1 MNVRDAESGFLEFL
15 RDRGE
20 HLALLTPETG
30 PAALIAF
37 YREVRAHGCRF
48 EDDQDSL
55 LFQWGRRRRGDDTV
69 FVYDLTRQFI
79 SGDGG
84 DGDIWQLSLTF
95 EVPIEA
101 AADTLQTL
109 AAGDLWCASLD
120 EVEAFARFVRGHAS
134 TGALRSRGDPHACL
148 TFDCAG

>member
-15 RDRGE
+15 QRRGE
-20 HLALLTPETG
+20 HLSQLTPATG
-30 PAALIAF
+30 PDAMIAF
-37 YREVRAHGCRF
+37 YREVRARGCRF

-55 LFQWGRRRRGDDTV
+55 LFQWGRHRRGDDTV
-69 FVYDLTRQFI
+69 FVHDLTRQFI
-79 SGDGG
+79 TGDGG

-95 EVPIEA
+95 ELPLEA

-120 EVEAFARFVRGHAS
+120 EVEAFAQFVRSHAS
-134 TGALRSRGDPHACL
+134 TEALRSRGEPHARL
-148 TFDCAG
+148 IFDCAG